1 MSLPKKLSTN
11 VRYLP
16 SSAFN
21 CYVTILQPNAGQA
34 VDGTPN
40 AATTV
45 AQNVHANVSPWRS
58 KEVDKAEA
66 RVGLSSYKIV
76 LHYPKTYNLD
86 GGMQIMLRN
95 QLHNIDSFYDP
106 DGQKVELH
114 IYTFVTDDTVVNS

>member
-40 AATTV
+40 PPTPV
-45 AQNVHANVSPWRS
+45 AQTVHANVSPWRS

-76 LHYPKTYNLD
+76 LHYPKTYSVD

-106 DGQKVELH
+106 DGQRVELH
-114 IYTFVTDDTVVNS
+114 IYTFVTDDTVVNL